1 VPNCKFECRSELS
14 TKVLKGVNTLA
25 DNVAATLGPKGRNVI
40 LHQKGKSPI
49 ITKDGVTVSEFVH
62 SDDVF
67 ENAAIQIL
75 KQATSQTN
83 TMAGDGT
90 TTATVLARAIIAAAQ
105 RYITAGASPIELK
118 RGIDAAVE
126 QVVIVLKAQASHIE
140 TLDDIENIAT
150 ISANNDRAIGKLVA
164 TAVDKAGKDGSI
176 TIEESRT
183 VETTLDMIEG
193 FRLESGYAAS
203 AFVTDERRGSVQHD
217 SPLLLITDSK
227 IDTVEEILPA
237 LEIVSRDGRP
247 LVIVAEDI
255 EGQAL
260 AALIMN
266 TVRGTMKI
274 AAVKAPFY
282 GERRRHG
289 LMDLALSTGAEF
301 FSRDSTVG
309 LRDIKLEHFGQAR
322 SIDITKVGTTVI
334 GGKGNFEEL
343 DKRIALLKR
352 ELQTVSEIRD
362 CEKIQERITKLA
374 SGVAVI
380 NVGAPTEVEMIEKKH
395 RIEDALEA
403 VKSAQEEGI
412 ICGGGVALLRAAQ
425 ALTEVEVANDDQQC
439 GVDIIAKALLAPLR
453 QMATNCGL
461 SPDLIEAQIKEA
473 PENSGYNFRDFG
485 IQNMLEAGIID
496 PVKVTRTALE
506 NAASAAGTLITT
518 SHAIVEV

>member
-1 VPNCKFECRSELS
+1 
-14 TKVLKGVNTLA
+14 
-25 DNVAATLGPKGRNVI
+25 
-40 LHQKGKSPI
+40 
-49 ITKDGVTVSEFVH
+49 
-62 SDDVF
+62 
-67 ENAAIQIL
+67 
-75 KQATSQTN
+75 
-83 TMAGDGT
+83 
-90 TTATVLARAIIAAAQ
+90 
-105 RYITAGASPIELK
+105 
-118 RGIDAAVE
+118 
-126 QVVIVLKAQASHIE
+126 
-140 TLDDIENIAT
+140 
-150 ISANNDRAIGKLVA
+150 
-164 TAVDKAGKDGSI
+164 
-176 TIEESRT
+176 
-183 VETTLDMIEG
+183 
-193 FRLESGYAAS
+193 
-203 AFVTDERRGSVQHD
+203 
-217 SPLLLITDSK
+217 LITDAK

-247 LVIVAEDI
+247 LIIVAEDI